1 MESGFTVLCTGTRNA
16 PLPSIPCLLTPYTYS
31 CRKLNPSYLFFF
43 PIHSMQQI
51 HILVITGCLYTVPFE
66 AHCKHRTDTLPE
78 FFIVI
83 FSPDI
88 SASCL
93 ILSGSFFPQLELS
106 FVGFC
111 GGSDVKNLRKTRV
124 RSLGREDPLENE
136 MANHSSVL
144 AWRILWTEE
153 PSGLCDP
160 IDSSPPDFP
169 SLGFSRQE
177 HWSGLPFPS
186 PMHKSESEVAQ
197 SCPTLCDPMD
207 CSLPGSSIHG
217 IFQARCVTP

>member
-111 GGSDVKNLRKTRV
+111 GGSDGKE
-124 RSLGREDPLENE
+124 S
-136 MANHSSVL
+136 ACSS
-144 AWRILWTEE
+144 
-153 PSGLCDP
+153 GD
-160 IDSSPPDFP
+160 
-169 SLGFSRQE
+169 
-177 HWSGLPFPS
+177 
-186 PMHKSESEVAQ
+186 
-197 SCPTLCDPMD
+197 
-207 CSLPGSSIHG
+207 PGSILGWRRSPGEGNGYPLQCSCLGNLMNRGAWWAIVHG
-217 IFQARCVTP
+217 VAKSWVRHDFSSKQQDIDYHELFNTVMLHMYPTVFSFQDLWEHAALNRLAI

>member
-111 GGSDVKNLRKTRV
+111 GGSDGKE
-124 RSLGREDPLENE
+124 S
-136 MANHSSVL
+136 ACSS
-144 AWRILWTEE
+144 
-153 PSGLCDP
+153 GD
-160 IDSSPPDFP
+160 
-169 SLGFSRQE
+169 
-177 HWSGLPFPS
+177 
-186 PMHKSESEVAQ
+186 
-197 SCPTLCDPMD
+197 
-207 CSLPGSSIHG
+207 PGSILGWRRSPGEGNGYPLQCSCLGNLMNRGAWWAIVHG
-217 IFQARCVTP
+217 VARVGHDCGTNISPL